1 VEFVHSVTASVTA
14 LDEVLPL
21 DQKVAEQ
28 EPIGVNHL
36 TYQLAKAE
44 HLLEQRLDHALG
56 EVGLTLRQFTV
67 LAHIARAPGMS
78 RADVARLLL
87 TTPQAVGGLVQR
99 LVTAGLIQRGASS
112 PGLPI
117 GLTLTPAGER
127 ALHRAAPIAREAEDS
142 AIAAVAEDERRQ
154 VEQVLNLL
162 IAELCR

>member
-1 VEFVHSVTASVTA
+1 VESVHSVTA

-21 DQKVAEQ
+21 DEKVGEQ
-28 EPIGVNHL
+28 EALGVNHL

-67 LAHIARAPGMS
+67 LAHVARAPGMS

-117 GLTLTPAGER
+117 GLTLTAAGER
-127 ALHRAAPIAREAEDS
+127 ALRRAAPIAREAEDS
-142 AIAAVAEDERRQ
+142 AIATVAEDERRQ

>member
-1 VEFVHSVTASVTA
+1 VESVHSVTA

-21 DQKVAEQ
+21 DGKVGEQ
-28 EPIGVNHL
+28 EALGVNHL

-67 LAHIARAPGMS
+67 LAHVARAPGMS

-117 GLTLTPAGER
+117 GLTLTTAGER
-127 ALHRAAPIAREAEDS
+127 ALRRAAPIAREAEDS
-142 AIAAVAEDERRQ
+142 AIATVAEDERRQ